1 MSALARIEIEDARV
15 ELERAHEA
23 AKQMGLGAEGE
34 ESDDDDDNNDDGN
47 AQEDEESSWVE
58 LVYAY
63 ILRHM
68 VFTK

>member
-34 ESDDDDDNNDDGN
+34 EADDDDDDNDGN

-58 LVYAY
+58 
-63 ILRHM
+63 
-68 VFTK
+68 